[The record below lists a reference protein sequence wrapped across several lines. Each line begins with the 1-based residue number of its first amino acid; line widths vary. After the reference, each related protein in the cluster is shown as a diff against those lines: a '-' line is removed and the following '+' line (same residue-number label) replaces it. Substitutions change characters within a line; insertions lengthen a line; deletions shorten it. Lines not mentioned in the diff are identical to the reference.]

1 MKRITALV
9 LAGVLM
15 FGAIGCSKNDNGSTT
30 PENGQTQDVMAV
42 KEMKGQELIDFMA
55 DEDKSLDALLIDVR
69 SVNEYTDGHIESA
82 VNIPHDEFESRLSE
96 IEGYKEHPVILYCN
110 TGNKSGKA
118 AQILI
123 DNGFKVVYNAEGVK
137 DFEYKLVQ

>member
-1 MKRITALV
+1 MKRIAALM

-15 FGAIGCSKNDNGSTT
+15 FGAIGCSKNDSGSTT
-30 PENGQTQDVMAV
+30 TENGQTQDEVMV
-42 KEMKGQELIDFMA
+42 QDMKGQELVDFMA

-69 SVNEYTDGHIESA
+69 SADEYADGHIQGA
-82 VNIPHDEFESRLSE
+82 VNIPHDEMESRVGE

-110 TGNKSGKA
+110 TGNRSGQA
-118 AQILI
+118 AKVLV

-137 DFEYKLVQ
+137 EFEYELVQ